1 MYLKN
6 KILNIIP
13 IILIVFALNVN
24 VEFADAKENHII
36 NENVVLIS
44 ENGADVV
51 IYKDAAA
58 EIELVTVESGT
69 NARIIDDQFVDFIK
83 ISVMYEKEEVEGYVS
98 SKNITYLPEETDIN
112 IDTNE
117 DTDVNEVTAKNEKQH
132 SQKVSSVSTAEKE
145 PKKITAIDSEV
156 NLVNQAS
163 IQSMTLY
170 GIALKNKTNV
180 YEKTS
185 TTAKVLKSYDIGS
198 TLKYETYNDN
208 WYKAKVKVN
217 GKYVQ
222 GYINKHDVDT
232 FVENKGKTYN
242 SYGIKHPTNVY
253 ASPSTNSKVL
263 KSYNYGHL
271 LKYRAL
277 SENWYE
283 ATVYIAGKP
292 QTGYISKNDLRD
304 NLPAL
309 EQGYAQTK
317 LTNVYESTSKDS
329 RILKS
334 YFAGQLL
341 KFRPYNDT
349 WYIATVYLN
358 GKPHVGFIHKNDV
371 GDEINK
377 LSGYAQLK
385 DTNVYKSTSK
395 SSKILKSY
403 PVGKILLYQPYNEE
417 WYKATVY
424 LSGKAYTGYIY
435 KNDVGTKP
443 PTMQGYAQLEPTNI
457 YQSTS
462 MGSNV
467 LKSYRAGHILKFKP
481 YNDTWYEVTVYINGS
496 PRTGYLHKDAV
507 GDNIPTLHG
516 LALKQPT
523 SVYSSTSQSSKVLKS
538 YRKDSLLKFRPHNG
552 SWYKA
557 TVYINGKSHTGYI
570 HRSDVVISTGK
581 VVVIDA
587 GHGGHD
593 PGATGNGL
601 LEKNINLD
609 IAKRVEKLLK
619 DSGFIVNMTRT
630 NDQYLS
636 LQERSSLANRVNADL
651 FVSIHVNAGG
661 GTGIETWWYSKGPE
675 PEKSQLLAKQIQ
687 KEVIKQTGVKDRGVK
702 NGNLHVNRET
712 NMPSSLIEVGFID
725 NKNDAEKLKNNSFK
739 DLVAKGIVNGIKIFF
754 QIFK

>member
-69 NARIIDDQFVDFIK
+69 NAKIIDDHFADFIK
-83 ISVMYEKEEVEGYVS
+83 ISVMNETEEVEGYVS
-98 SKNITYLPEETDIN
+98 SENITYLPEETDIN

-132 SQKVSSVSTAEKE
+132 SQKVSSVSSAEKE

-358 GKPHVGFIHKNDV
+358 GKPHTGFIFKNDIGNEIKILSGYAQLKTTNVYESASKNSKVLKSYTAGEVLIYRPHNASWYKATVYISGKAHTGFIHKNDV
-371 GDEINK
+371 GTK
-377 LSGYAQLK
+377 L
-385 DTNVYKSTSK
+385 
-395 SSKILKSY
+395 
-403 PVGKILLYQPYNEE
+403 
-417 WYKATVY
+417 
-424 LSGKAYTGYIY
+424 
-435 KNDVGTKP
+435 
-443 PTMQGYAQLEPTNI
+443 PTLEGYAQLEPTNI
-457 YQSTS
+457 YQTTS
-462 MGSNV
+462 KGSKV
-467 LKSYRAGHILKFKP
+467 LKSYRAGHMLKFRP
-481 YNDTWYEVTVYINGS
+481 YNSNWYVATVYINGS
-496 PRTGYLHKDAV
+496 PITGYIHKEDV
-507 GDNIPTLHG
+507 GDELPTLNG

-523 SVYSSTSQSSKVLKS
+523 SVYLNTSKSSAVLKS
-538 YRKDSLLKFRPHNG
+538 YNKGHLLKFQPHNS

-557 TVYINGKSHTGYI
+557 RVYLNGKAHTGYI
-570 HRSDVVISTGK
+570 HRNDIVISTGK
-581 VVVIDA
+581 VIVIDA

-619 DSGFIVNMTRT
+619 DSGFIVIMTRT

-702 NGNLHVNRET
+702 DGNLHVNRET